1 MIRKSLSVLFF
12 GLITQ
17 QSVLFAQQESLLG
30 KIWTET
36 QKNYSGIRAAES
48 AIESSE
54 YNEET
59 VKSKALPQV
68 KLQYQ
73 NTYGTLEGSSGG
85 FFPQSGFFNVSGNR
99 NSGSSLSSNN
109 FGSAIAEY
117 EIYNFGRQKSE
128 EKSAN
133 EFTQK
138 LRTDKE
144 SYLLRL
150 KRLLSQ
156 RYLDYVFNG
165 AKLRWAKKN
174 STRLEEI
181 HSSSKALSR
190 AGLKPEADSVLT
202 YSSYVQALAIED
214 NWFGKQKAS
223 AEKLKEFYSDNFK
236 VEDYQVSHFLDPEK
250 NSSHN
255 EKVNPSHPFLKS
267 IHQESEYYQT
277 KAETERRSSLPS
289 IKILGGYAY
298 RGSGA
303 DSYGNVSGKWTNG
316 FSNSANNALV
326 GLGLTWN
333 ISSLHTNRQK
343 ANMLSKEAER
353 MGYLENQYQLSMQ
366 TEIKALEN
374 RIVEQQKQLKK
385 ESASV
390 KGASDAY
397 EMYVARYK
405 SGLITLTELL
415 QVRQILENAEK
426 SQIDAAKEFWEQ
438 VIAKAELT
446 GDFDYLFTQ
455 L

>member
-1 MIRKSLSVLFF
+1 MIRKSLSVLIF

-17 QSVLFAQQESLLG
+17 QSVLYAQQESLLG

-117 EIYNFGRQKSE
+117 EIYNFGRQRSE
-128 EKSAN
+128 ERSAN

-150 KRLLSQ
+150 KKLLSQ

-165 AKLRWAKKN
+165 AKLRWAERN

-181 HSSSKALSR
+181 HSSSKAPFACRSQTGSR
-190 AGLKPEADSVLT
+190 FCT
-202 YSSYVQALAIED
+202 
-214 NWFGKQKAS
+214 
-223 AEKLKEFYSDNFK
+223 
-236 VEDYQVSHFLDPEK
+236 
-250 NSSHN
+250 
-255 EKVNPSHPFLKS
+255 
-267 IHQESEYYQT
+267 
-277 KAETERRSSLPS
+277 
-289 IKILGGYAY
+289 
-298 RGSGA
+298 
-303 DSYGNVSGKWTNG
+303 
-316 FSNSANNALV
+316 
-326 GLGLTWN
+326 
-333 ISSLHTNRQK
+333 
-343 ANMLSKEAER
+343 
-353 MGYLENQYQLSMQ
+353 
-366 TEIKALEN
+366 
-374 RIVEQQKQLKK
+374 
-385 ESASV
+385 
-390 KGASDAY
+390 
-397 EMYVARYK
+397 
-405 SGLITLTELL
+405 
-415 QVRQILENAEK
+415 
-426 SQIDAAKEFWEQ
+426 
-438 VIAKAELT
+438 
-446 GDFDYLFTQ
+446 YLFIVRSGIGNAR
-455 L
+455 